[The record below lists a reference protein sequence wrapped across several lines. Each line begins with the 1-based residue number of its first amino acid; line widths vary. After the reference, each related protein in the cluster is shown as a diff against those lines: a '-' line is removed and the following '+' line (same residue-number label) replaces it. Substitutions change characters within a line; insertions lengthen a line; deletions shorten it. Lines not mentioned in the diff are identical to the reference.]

1 MEIITS
7 TQACNESL
15 FDTILEIQLP
25 EQSVPITSKVVS
37 SNPALGEV

>member
-15 FDTILEIQLP
+15 FDTIQWFVQTFFTHR
-25 EQSVPITSKVVS
+25 QS
-37 SNPALGEV
+37 